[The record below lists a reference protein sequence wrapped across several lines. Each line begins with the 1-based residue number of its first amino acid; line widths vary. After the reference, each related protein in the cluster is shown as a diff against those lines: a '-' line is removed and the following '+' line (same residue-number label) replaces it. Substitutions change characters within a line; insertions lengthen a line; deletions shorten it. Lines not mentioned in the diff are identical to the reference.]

1 MGWRVRAIRGATTA
15 ADNTVEA
22 IRAAV
27 HELLDALESHNR
39 LDMDEVVSVTFS
51 VTRDLNAVFPAKIAR
66 ERPNWQNVP
75 LMDVQQMDV
84 EGSLPQCIRL
94 LVHFNTPEPIAPI
107 HHPYLRGAKHLRPD
121 WVSAQEVRQGA
132 PVAQLAN
139 S

>member
-1 MGWRVRAIRGATTA
+1 
-15 ADNTVEA
+15 VEG

-27 HELLDALESHNR
+27 HELLDALESHNQ

-94 LVHFNTPEPIAPI
+94 LVHFNTPDPIAPI
-107 HHPYLRGAKHLRPD
+107 YHPYLRGAKHLRPD